1 MKTTPGNAAAIR
13 STEMTTS
20 TFEKRT
26 ALFPRIG
33 SLALLLALAS
43 QTTACV
49 GGREG
54 DRCIP
59 QSVGFSHN
67 DCNSGLTCMTIV
79 DPASGATCGESY
91 CCPSDGTSTNP
102 ACNASLIGPLP
113 DGAAGI
119 CPVPPSD
126 ASADT
131 GVSDAPAPVSEDA
144 AGDASEDAAGDASE
158 DAAGDAS
165 GDGPTDATVDASGG

>member
-1 MKTTPGNAAAIR
+1 MKTTLGNAAATR

-26 ALFPRIG
+26 ALFPRTG
-33 SLALLLALAS
+33 QLALLLALAS
-43 QTTACV
+43 QTIACV

-59 QSVGFSHN
+59 QSAGFSHN
-67 DCNSGLTCMTIV
+67 DCNSGLTCTTIV

-91 CCPSDGTSTNP
+91 CCPSDGTSSNP

-113 DGAAGI
+113 DGGQGI
-119 CPVPPSD
+119 CPLPATPV
-126 ASADT
+126 
-131 GVSDAPAPVSEDA
+131 VSDAASESGESDGPASLDA
-144 AGDASEDAAGDASE
+144 TGDASEDAAGDATT
-158 DAAGDAS
+158 DAPGDAS
-165 GDGPTDATVDASGG
+165 GG